1 MRTARRR
8 SVCANCR
15 IRAAEFQ
22 LICASFDG
30 GTQDVLE
37 HPRPART
44 RGSAAGR
51 PGTEGATSPRDQL
64 FRQNDTADRAALIIT
79 GRCRVLWQGERGRTT
94 YLATRRDGD
103 LVGEVALLD
112 GGRRNATVRALTD
125 TYVRWYSREAFEAL
139 LTNHSAILRKL
150 LNSANSRLK
159 ESDHQQI
166 AITSAPAQVRL
177 ARLLLRL
184 AEAEGVS
191 TDGDTE
197 IRDVSRQDLGDW
209 TGMGRDAASRGI
221 TRLQERGLIGTT
233 RARRR
238 IVITD
243 LAGLRRHA
251 LASADD

>member
-1 MRTARRR
+1 
-8 SVCANCR
+8 V
-15 IRAAEFQ
+15 
-22 LICASFDG
+22 
-30 GTQDVLE
+30 E
-37 HPRPART
+37 HKTFLSTLDPHEREAVQQ
-44 RGSAAGR
+44 AGR
-51 PGTEGATSPRDQL
+51 VQKEPLRPGDQL